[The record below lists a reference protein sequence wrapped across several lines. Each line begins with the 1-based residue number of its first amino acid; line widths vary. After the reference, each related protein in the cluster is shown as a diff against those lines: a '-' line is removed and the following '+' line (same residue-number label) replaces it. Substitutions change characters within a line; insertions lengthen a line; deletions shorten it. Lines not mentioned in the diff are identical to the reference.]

1 MNKCLP
7 LLAFAAV
14 FAATSASAA
23 PSIGTP
29 DFDSTGIDALMEPE
43 LTVPVEGATS
53 VWVDW
58 TQDETTVRI
67 YLTETAG
74 EWACTL
80 PANHAG
86 AASFTIHAKDAEGKE
101 AQPVYVPYTI
111 EENTTNPRGLTN
123 QRYPNMVNWAKPSS
137 GSQYYPTSI
146 LDTDWYGVGVT
157 RLSVDSQMIR
167 LSGTTDDTGPI
178 IAQGGAVQ
186 NGAGLIRT
194 SDKVPTGVGSIWF
207 KAKMAKMNAIGGGT
221 LKIAKFTTTGSG
233 RNKKWYVHHL
243 ATVKVPRPTAGSEW
257 HQYHVLLQ
265 DYPTEEADYAH
276 YVIYNHTTPAAAGV
290 GNIDFTAIDIQ
301 DIVLTPVIPDVIV
314 TKDEADYAPGYP
326 SLQDPIEFHI
336 QVSNRWAAAPVK
348 YITPK
353 LVWRQEDGDWTETI
367 MTNRAGGTLQGD
379 GTYACVLNKDDVYAG
394 PFEYFYRVDFTGY
407 TPMFPAIRYA
417 TAGRHNNVVN
427 GRFGWG
433 QIPYL
438 IHTNAWALHT
448 DEAGNISERRGP
460 AYYPNFSDRYNGLP
474 SLYGGSYDVAE
485 NAAATNGVWDLTSRF
500 DLYNLDEGYPSADGY
515 FMTRVKEGISLIAEP
530 HEGSLEIPI
539 AFPYLTFLADDGIR
553 RFRSQYTHMAAVP
566 RPYDDTE
573 KGFRIEAGPVPG
585 LEDCYAM
592 QLVGDYTWQAI
603 IHQTNEID
611 SVFAVTG
618 ALYSAA
624 GTTEYQHG
632 STNGAAGSPYF
643 WLERDQEETSINPPS
658 AGTVDRYDSE
668 PVEHEREVV
677 YYIET
682 LVTNATESSEV
693 NLLQSARPAGSSRDI
708 PLAWATMTDGGAST
722 NWHSITPAWS
732 RARPTTVEN
741 VIMEGVS
748 GDGVNYFYTQYA
760 TVTISY
766 DDDDNEV
773 VTTNAWSSGAW
784 APTVETRVVEGET
797 VTITNWFPAQI
808 PATWLKVNWRD
819 DSGVADTFP
828 TYTLTGLDTNG
839 WNFSALTWS
848 TNEWDDPMTFLD
860 VTLESPDDDTAGWAQ
875 IKVEESALASST
887 VSLAEDATYIENV
900 ELGVDRQQATRT
912 ETYYTYRPVPSPYAM
927 SQLGTRVQIDYD
939 GFLMFRFCTTNGD
952 YQVRRAAWQDF
963 NDWAADINW
972 FSRSFG
978 LYDMKTFE
986 CDLEGRD
993 LTAFESMNATGF
1005 EEDRRFTTDHTA
1017 LVSGPVPWDVF
1028 FAENAWAI
1036 DERVL
1041 RTGTT
1046 DSKNFNKAVR
1056 LAPYTRVQGTLETTG
1071 GTQTDGRG
1079 TWRMKVRS
1087 SADDRITATYRHAT
1101 SWDNWFLAVQIK
1113 PTAVSPAQGAYA
1125 SVLFRY
1131 QDEENYAEARLIQKG
1146 EYRTVKNKLQLCQW
1160 LELEVWQTVDG
1171 VSTELKPKESNG
1183 NNFTMDWN
1191 MNGGSNNN
1199 RNFWRWPTGRQD
1211 AEATS
1216 SNYLLTRGW
1225 TLGIAMNGTEAEVYL
1240 WDINMLPGT
1249 AQKPVNRPA
1258 YYTLNGALNDG
1269 TFGFDVYDVAA
1280 TFSPWAFP
1288 LAEKPEAGKGY
1299 TNDRANNKDF
1309 TWALSKTTATQYKA
1323 VGNDQSPADNYQQNT
1338 DSLVDKIKP
1347 WTVWT
1352 AAGNSTGPGI
1362 GRDVPTSYYRL
1373 RIYRTGEENFRET
1386 RAPVPTLN
1394 DDWTNRW
1401 DFVNNPASDRILSV
1415 KSYAWEDVALPMTLW
1430 DDTYVQIQAI
1440 PYTEAGANKA
1450 SNLGAVV
1457 VDEFS
1462 CDEWRGK
1469 TVYDPTIF
1477 GNNAE
1482 QRMAVES
1489 WTGTYAAIV
1498 ADGRT
1503 GRKWELAISRANPDE
1518 PQAVTTPLMEHG
1530 VGDIMFSY
1538 QAVNGPV
1545 TFVVELVDEDDGS
1558 ITTVGTLT
1566 AQPSDQTASFYA
1578 PGLKTTTGRLRVRT
1592 IAPGRTYQD
1601 ANEQTQTSGSD
1612 VKGVLYVDNLIAH
1625 DYPNDAD
1632 TSWEA
1637 YNMLISSF
1645 ITPSDSPLRT
1655 SLSWRKDLKFDGRS
1669 SQFDAYRSAVFNDAT
1684 DHETL
1689 QGYVLDEHEPFLQ
1702 TPSIATGIGEVSF
1715 WYRAAPGNTAPGHI
1729 RLMVANSSLEE
1740 DARWVELTTNDL
1752 NITTGRIER
1761 EREAMAAITNI
1772 TTETWTYFSA
1782 EFFQGDYRMLRLY
1795 TGTNANGRVLIDNVL
1810 ITEPVRAS
1818 IDVGSVEFLP
1828 GVPLCTTNTGAR
1840 VKLVNPRK
1848 NPENIRVFIDWYAAP
1863 GTPQPV
1869 DIETRS
1875 IEYETIRE
1883 PHEVPVTIDGVKY
1896 TATYYIT
1903 KTIAHTN
1910 DMVSRTILPP
1920 NLKWGYDEWPYRET
1934 VIDPQLNEFEVHG
1947 TGSIELFTNATEGRY
1962 TFVSTND
1969 LIPTLS
1975 LPADALVQYSVR
1987 VMYYGDF
1994 GEPIL
1999 SEKQG
2004 RTRNGF
2010 WFENPSWYEPID
2022 LNAYLKTET
2031 QPVAHFWNFTVSTN
2045 QAFFNEINPVRFS
2058 STGSGWFSRVG
2069 DDVDPD
2075 SIEEQFIELIG
2086 AKDGGLGG
2094 WVIEHAGKDKA
2105 SNNNMLSPWVAPKW
2119 TNTLAG
2125 AAGRA
2130 PAFHESSNA
2139 TTNKGWG
2146 VYLVGGTALAQ
2157 PRDERLFPDEM
2168 NAALAAEE
2176 DHENYDSYVFLT
2188 APYGLTLKR
2197 SMGAYVDR
2205 ICWGGE
2211 NSESDVE
2218 NLVAAGFRYI
2228 GYRLH
2233 SSMGSSYSLSW
2244 RGRQSA
2250 RADADW
2256 NVQAALTA
2264 GGFNSSLD
2272 QEEWLWPLAYDE
2284 PEVIPPLISRPVIT
2298 AFGVTNGVATVTFS
2312 VSVTNEV
2319 ALTKD
2324 DYVWQCQYSGYLATV
2339 GEGTRENFVVTDPDG
2354 VHADADGT
2362 PATFTF
2368 EFPLP
2373 SGSNANF
2380 LQLIA
2385 TPIAEEW

>member
-7 LLAFAAV
+7 LLSFSAFFAV
-14 FAATSASAA
+14 ASAVAA
-23 PSIGTP
+23 PSIGNP
-29 DFDSTGIDALMEPE
+29 DFDPTGIDALMEPE
-43 LTVPVEGATS
+43 LTIPVEGATR
-53 VWVDW
+53 VWVEW
-58 TQDETTVRI
+58 TQDETKVRI
-67 YLTETAG
+67 YPTPTAGG

-86 AASFTIHAKDAEGKE
+86 AASFTIHATDDAGG
-101 AQPVYVPYTI
+101 ADMYTGTYDI
-111 EENTTNPRGLTN
+111 AENTTDAKGLTN
-123 QRYPNMVNWAKPSS
+123 QRYPNMVNWTKPSS
-137 GSQYYPTSI
+137 GSQTYPTSI
-146 LDTDWYGVGVT
+146 LDNDWYGVGVT
-157 RLSVDSQMIR
+157 RLAGDPQLIR
-167 LSGTTDDTGPI
+167 LSGTTDDTGSI

-194 SDKVPTGVGSIWF
+194 SDKLPTGVGSLWF
-207 KAKMAKMNAIGGGT
+207 KAKMAKKNAVGGGT

-243 ATVKVPRPTAGSEW
+243 ATVSVPRATAGSEW
-257 HQYHVLLQ
+257 HQFHVLLQ
-265 DYPTEEADYAH
+265 DCPTEEADYAH

-290 GNIDFTAIDIQ
+290 VNIDQAAIDIQ
-301 DIVLTPVIPDVIV
+301 DIVLTPLLPDVIV
-314 TKDEADYAPGYP
+314 IKDEADYAPGYP

-336 QVSNRWAAAPVK
+336 QVSNRWAAAPAK
-348 YITPK
+348 YFTPT
-353 LVWRQEDGDWTETI
+353 LVWRQEDGDWHPTI
-367 MTNRAGGTLQGD
+367 MTNLLGDTVQGD
-379 GTYACVLNKDDVYAG
+379 GTYACVLDKDDVYAG

-407 TPMFPAIRYA
+407 TPTFPAIHYA
-417 TAGRHNNVVN
+417 TFGPLNNIVN

-433 QIPYL
+433 QFPFL
-438 IHTNAWALHT
+438 IHTNAWALLT
-448 DEAGNISERRGP
+448 DETGNISERRGP
-460 AYYPNFSDRYNGLP
+460 AFYPNFADRYDGLP

-485 NAAATNGVWDLTSRF
+485 GTAAEAGTWDYTSRF
-500 DLYNLDEGYPSADGY
+500 DLYNLNEGYPQADAY
-515 FMTRVKEGISLIAEP
+515 FMTRVIDGISLVNEP
-530 HEGSLEIPI
+530 HESTIEIP
-539 AFPYLTFLADDGIR
+539 ATYNYLTFLAEDGIR
-553 RFRSQYTHMAAVP
+553 RFRSAYTHMAAVP
-566 RPYDDTE
+566 RPYDAA
-573 KGFRIEAGPVPG
+573 KPGFDIDAGTVPG

-603 IHQTNEID
+603 IHQPNEID

-618 ALYSAA
+618 ALHSAI

-632 STNGAAGSPYF
+632 STNGAAGSPFF
-643 WLERDQEETSINPPS
+643 WLEPNQEETSINPPS
-658 AGTVDRYDSE
+658 AGNVSRFDSE
-668 PVEHEREVV
+668 PVEHEREVT
-677 YYIET
+677 YYIDT
-682 LVTNATESSEV
+682 LVTNVTVSEEV
-693 NLLQSARPAGSSRDI
+693 DLLQSARPAGQTRDI
-708 PLAWATMTDGGAST
+708 PLDWATVTDGGAST

-760 TVTISY
+760 TVTVSY
-766 DDDDNEV
+766 DDDDNQI

-784 APTVETRVVEGET
+784 APVVGTQEVDGET
-797 VTITNWFPAQI
+797 VTVTNWFPAQI
-808 PATWLKVNWRD
+808 PDTWLKVNWRD
-819 DSGVADTFP
+819 DTGAGDAFP

-860 VTLESPDDDTAGWAQ
+860 VTLESDNDETAGWAQ
-875 IKVEESALASST
+875 IKVEESALAAST
-887 VSLAEDATYIENV
+887 VTTAEYATYVESV
-900 ELGVDRQQATRT
+900 ELDVEPEEHTKT
-912 ETYYTYRPVPSPYAM
+912 ETYYTYRPVPDPYTM

-939 GFLMFRFCTTNGD
+939 GFLMFRFCTTNGE

-963 NDWAADINW
+963 NEWAADINW

-1005 EEDRRFTTDHTA
+1005 EEDRRFAADHTK

-1041 RTGTT
+1041 RAGTT

-1056 LAPYTRVQGTLETTG
+1056 LAPYTRIQGTLETTG

-1087 SADDRITATYRHAT
+1087 SADDRITATYKHADD
-1101 SWDNWFLAVQIK
+1101 WDNWFLAVQIQ

-1131 QDEENYAEARLIQKG
+1131 KDEENYAEARLIQKG

-1160 LELEVWQTVDG
+1160 LELEVWQTIDG
-1171 VSTELKPKESNG
+1171 VSTEIKPKESNG

-1191 MNGGSNNN
+1191 MNGGSANN
-1199 RNFWRWPTGRQD
+1199 RNFWRYPTGRRD
-1211 AEATS
+1211 DEATS
-1216 SNYLLTRGW
+1216 GNYLLTRGW
-1225 TLGIAMNGTEAEVYL
+1225 TVGISMNTSSEVEVYV
-1240 WDINMLPGT
+1240 WDVNMQPGT
-1249 AQKPVNRPA
+1249 PKAPVIRPA
-1258 YYTLNGALNDG
+1258 YYTLSSTLNKG
-1269 TFGFDVYDVAA
+1269 TFGFDVYDVAT
-1280 TFSPWAFP
+1280 TFRPWAFP
-1288 LAEKPEAGKGY
+1288 LSEKPEAGKGY
-1299 TNDRANNKDF
+1299 TNDRANNNSF
-1309 TWALSKTTATQYKA
+1309 TWGLSKTTATQYKA
-1323 VGNDQSPADNYQQNT
+1323 VANDNGPADNYQQNT

-1347 WTVWT
+1347 WTLWSGATGT
-1352 AAGNSTGPGI
+1352 AAPGI
-1362 GRDVPTSYYRL
+1362 GRDVPTAYYRL
-1373 RIYRTGEENFRET
+1373 RIYRTGQENFRET

-1401 DFVNNPASDRILSV
+1401 DFINNPASDQILSV
-1415 KSYAWEDVALPMTLW
+1415 KNYAWEDVPLPMSLW

-1440 PYTEAGANKA
+1440 PYTEAGASKA
-1450 SNLGAVV
+1450 SNLGAIV

-1469 TVYDPTIF
+1469 TVYDPMIF

-1489 WTGTYAAIV
+1489 WIGTYAAIV

-1518 PQAVTTPLMEHG
+1518 AQAVTTPLMEHG

-1538 QAVNGPV
+1538 QVVNGPV

-1558 ITTVGTLT
+1558 ITTVGSLT

-1601 ANEQTQTSGSD
+1601 TDEQTKTSGSD
-1612 VKGVLYVDNLIAH
+1612 VKGVLYVDSLIAH

-1645 ITPSDSPLRT
+1645 ITPADSPLRT
-1655 SLSWRKDLKFDGRS
+1655 SLSWRKELKFDGRS
-1669 SQFDAYRSAVFNDAT
+1669 SQFDSYRSAVFNDAT

-1795 TGTNANGRVLIDNVL
+1795 TGTNENGRVLIDNVL

-1848 NPENIRVFIDWYAAP
+1848 NPEDIRVFIDWYVSTAA
-1863 GTPQPV
+1863 PQPV
-1869 DIETRS
+1869 DIQTRS

-1883 PHEVPVTIDGVKY
+1883 PHEVPVTVDGVKY

-1920 NLKWGYDEWPYRET
+1920 NLAWGYDEWPYRET
-1934 VIDPQLNEFEVHG
+1934 VIDPQLNEFKVRG

-1962 TFVSTND
+1962 TFVATSD
-1969 LIPTLS
+1969 QIPTKS
-1975 LPADALVQYSVR
+1975 LPADALVQYCVR
-1987 VMYYGDF
+1987 VLYHGDF

-2010 WFENPSWYEPID
+2010 WFTNPSWYEPID
-2022 LNAYLKTET
+2022 LNAYLQTET
-2031 QPVAHFWNFTVSTN
+2031 TPVAHFWNFTVSTN
-2045 QAFFNEINPVRFS
+2045 QAFVNEIKPIQYA
-2058 STGSGWFSRVG
+2058 STGGGWWSTVSYVI
-2069 DDVDPD
+2069 DTASLDA
-2075 SIEEQFIELIG
+2075 QFVELIG
-2086 AKDGGLGG
+2086 AKSGSIGG
-2094 WVIEHAGKDKA
+2094 WQIEHAGKDPEVDT
-2105 SNNNMLSPWVAPKW
+2105 LSPWAAPVH
-2119 TNTLAG
+2119 TNRLLAS
-2125 AAGRA
+2125 AAFGKA
-2130 PAFHESSNA
+2130 PSDVLG
-2139 TTNKGWG
+2139 KGWG
-2146 VYLVGGTALAQ
+2146 VYVVGGDASNPDKLFPAEAMAQIRALA
-2157 PRDERLFPDEM
+2157 
-2168 NAALAAEE
+2168 EE
-2176 DHENYDSYVFLT
+2176 ESEDYTGCLYLG
-2188 APYGLTLKR
+2188 APYGLTVKR

-2205 ICWGGE
+2205 ICWGGGNGE
-2211 NSESDVE
+2211 RDVQD
-2218 NLVAAGFRYI
+2218 LVEAGFRYI
-2228 GYRLH
+2228 GAREH
-2233 SSMGSSYSLSW
+2233 NQMGSSGYSLSW
-2244 RGRQSA
+2244 RGSRSA
-2250 RADADW
+2250 NAYNDW
-2256 NVQAALTA
+2256 NTQSPLTK
-2264 GGFNSSLD
+2264 GDYNQD
-2272 QEEWLWPLAYDE
+2272 QETALWPLAYE
-2284 PEVIPPLISRPVIT
+2284 EEEVIPPLISQPVIT
-2298 AFGVTNGVATVTFS
+2298 AFGFTNGVATVTFS

-2324 DYVWQCQYSGYLATV
+2324 DYVWRCQYSGALATL
-2339 GEGTRENFVVTDPDG
+2339 GEGTKDPITVTDPDG

-2368 EFPLP
+2368 EFPFP
-2373 SGSNANF
+2373 AGSGANF

-2385 TPIAEEW
+2385 TPVAEEW

>member
-1 MNKCLP
+1 MNKRLLP
-7 LLAFAAV
+7 LLAAA
-14 FAATSASAA
+14 FAATSALAD
-23 PSIGTP
+23 PIVFGLL
-29 DFDSTGIDALMEPE
+29 DFDPNGIDALMEPDIRI
-43 LTVPVEGATS
+43 PVDGASS
-53 VWVDW
+53 VWVEW
-58 TQDETTVRI
+58 TQDEGVNWLKHEKTVRI
-67 YLTETAG
+67 YLTNAG
-74 EWACTL
+74 SEWAGTL

-86 AASFTIHAKDAEGKE
+86 TAYFTIWARGEDGQEVFYGDNIPTVSDYA
-101 AQPVYVPYTI
+101 I
-111 EENTTNPRGLTN
+111 EENTTHATQGLTN
-123 QRYPNMVNWAKPSS
+123 RRYPNLTNWTEPANFGSARLDGSS
-137 GSQYYPTSI
+137 GN
-146 LDTDWYGVGVT
+146 WYGSAVKH
-157 RLSVDSQMIR
+157 SANDPQMIR
-167 LSGTTDDTGPI
+167 LSGTTD
-178 IAQGGAVQ
+178 ASAVPPCD
-186 NGAGLIRT
+186 NGHLVSGSVRTAGKLA
-194 SDKVPTGVGSIWF
+194 TGVGSVWF
-207 KAKMAKMNAIGGGT
+207 KAKMRNRNAPAGT
-221 LKIAKFTTTGSG
+221 LVIDKITGSSP
-233 RNKKWYVHHL
+233 NFTYTTL
-243 ATVKVPRPTAGSEW
+243 ATITVPRSAGGSEW
-257 HQYHVLLQ
+257 HQFHLILQ
-265 DYPTEEADYAH
+265 DSPNSTADRAYYRIRNNTLATSSLEKDRLA
-276 YVIYNHTTPAAAGV
+276 V
-290 GNIDFTAIDIQ
+290 AIDIQ

-353 LVWRQEDGDWTETI
+353 LVWRQEDGNWTETV
-367 MTNRAGGTLQGD
+367 MTNRAGGTLQSD
-379 GTYACVLNKDDVYAG
+379 GTYACVLDKDDVYAG

-407 TPMFPAIRYA
+407 TPTFPAIHYA
-417 TAGRHNNVVN
+417 TFGPLNNIVN
-427 GRFGWG
+427 GRYGWG
-433 QIPYL
+433 QYQYL
-438 IHTNAWALHT
+438 IHTNAWALYT
-448 DEAGNISERRGP
+448 DENGNISEQRGP
-460 AYYPNFSDRYNGLP
+460 AFYPNFADRYDGLP

-485 NAAATNGVWDLTSRF
+485 DSAATNGVWDFTSRF
-500 DLYNLDEGYPSADGY
+500 DLYNLNEGYPEADAY
-515 FMTRVKEGISLIAEP
+515 FMTRVRDGISLVTEP
-530 HEGSLEIPI
+530 HDGTLEVPA
-539 AFPYLTFLADDGIR
+539 AFNYLTFLADDGIR

-618 ALYSAA
+618 ALHSAA

-643 WLERDQEETSINPPS
+643 WLEPNQEETAINPPS
-658 AGTVDRYDSE
+658 AGIVNRFDSE

-677 YYIET
+677 YYVDT
-682 LVTNATESSEV
+682 LVTNVTESTAV
-693 NLLQSARPAGSSRDI
+693 DLLQSARPAGSSRDI
-708 PLAWATMTDGGAST
+708 PLAWATVTDGGSST

-760 TVTISY
+760 TVTLSY
-766 DDDDNEV
+766 DDDDNEI

-784 APTVETRVVEGET
+784 APVVETREVDGET
-797 VTITNWFPAQI
+797 MTITNWFPAEI

-819 DSGVADTFP
+819 DTAAGDTFP

-860 VTLESPDDDTAGWAQ
+860 VTLESETDDTAGWAQ

-887 VSLAEDATYIENV
+887 VSTAEDATYVETV
-900 ELGVDRQQATRT
+900 ELGVHSEPHTRT
-912 ETYYTYRPVPSPYAM
+912 ETYYTYRPVPDPYTM

-939 GFLMFRFCTTNGD
+939 GFLMFRFCTTNGE

-963 NDWAADINW
+963 NEWAADINW

-986 CDLEGRD
+986 CNLEGRD

-1005 EEDRRFTTDHTA
+1005 EEDRRFVTDHTA

-1101 SWDNWFLAVQIK
+1101 AWDNYFLAVQIQ

-1199 RNFWRWPTGRQD
+1199 RNFWRYPTGRRD
-1211 AEATS
+1211 DEATS
-1216 SNYLLTRGW
+1216 SNYLLTRNW
-1225 TLGIAMNGTEAEVYL
+1225 TVGIAMNGTEAEVYV
-1240 WDINMLPGT
+1240 WDVNMLPGT
-1249 AQKPVNRPA
+1249 AKAPVIRPA
-1258 YYTLNGALNDG
+1258 YYTLNGALNMG

-1280 TFSPWAFP
+1280 TFHPWAFP
-1288 LAEKPEAGKGY
+1288 LSEKPEAGKGY
-1299 TNDRANNKDF
+1299 TNDRANNNSF
-1309 TWALSKTTATQYKA
+1309 QWSLSKTSASQFRAVATD
-1323 VGNDQSPADNYQQNT
+1323 GSPADNYQQNT

-1352 AAGNSTGPGI
+1352 NPTGTAAPGI
-1362 GRDVPTSYYRL
+1362 GRDVPTAFYRL

-1415 KSYAWEDVALPMTLW
+1415 KSYAWEDVSLPMSLW

-1440 PYTEAGANKA
+1440 PYTEAGVNKS

-1469 TVYDPTIF
+1469 TVYDPMLF

-1489 WTGTYAAIV
+1489 WIGTYAAIV

-1538 QAVNGPV
+1538 QVVNGPV

-1558 ITTVGTLT
+1558 ITTVGSLT
-1566 AQPSDQTASFYA
+1566 AMPSDQTASFYA

-1592 IAPGRTYQD
+1592 IPPNRTYQD
-1601 ANEQTQTSGSD
+1601 EDEETKTSGSD
-1612 VKGVLYVDNLIAH
+1612 VKGVLYIDNLIAH

-1645 ITPSDSPLRT
+1645 ITPADSPLKST
-1655 SLSWRKDLKFDGRS
+1655 LSWRKELKFDGRS
-1669 SQFDAYRSAVFNDAT
+1669 SQFDSYRSAVFNDAT

-1689 QGYVLDEHEPFLQ
+1689 QGYVLDDHEPFLQ

-1828 GVPLCTTNTGAR
+1828 GIPLCTTNTGAR

-1848 NPENIRVFIDWYAAP
+1848 NPEDIRVFIDWYVSPDAP
-1863 GTPQPV
+1863 EPV

-1883 PHEVPVTIDGVKY
+1883 PHEVPVTVDGVKY

-1910 DMVSRTILPP
+1910 DMTSRTILPP
-1920 NLKWGYDEWPYRET
+1920 NLKWGYDAWPARET
-1934 VIDPQLNEFEVHG
+1934 IIDPQLNEFTVRGSG
-1947 TGSIELFTNATEGRY
+1947 TIELVTNATGGRY
-1962 TFVSTND
+1962 TFVSTNE
-1969 LIPTLS
+1969 IPTANTMHLG
-1975 LPADALVQYSVR
+1975 PDALVQYCVR
-1987 VMYYGDF
+1987 VLYHGDF

-2010 WFENPSWYEPID
+2010 WFENPSWYEPIN
-2022 LNAYLKTET
+2022 LNAYLGTEAK
-2031 QPVAHFWNFTVSTN
+2031 PVAHFWNFTVSTN
-2045 QAFFNEINPVRFS
+2045 QAFVNEIKPIQFA
-2058 STGSGWFSRVG
+2058 STGGGWWSSVSYVI
-2069 DDVDPD
+2069 DTESLDA
-2075 SIEEQFIELIG
+2075 QFIELIG
-2086 AKDGGLGG
+2086 AKNGSIGN
-2094 WVIEHAGKDKA
+2094 WQIEHAGKDPA
-2105 SNNNMLSPWVAPKW
+2105 AGTLSPWAEPIW
-2119 TNTLAG
+2119 TNKLLA
-2125 AAGRA
+2125 AA
-2130 PAFHESSNA
+2130 AFGESSNE

-2146 VYLVGGTALAQ
+2146 VYVVGGNGK
-2157 PRDERLFPDEM
+2157 ERLFPEEVM
-2168 NAALAAEE
+2168 SEIRTLAEE
-2176 DHENYDSYVFLT
+2176 ESEDYTGCVYLG
-2188 APYGLTLKR
+2188 APHGLTVKR

-2205 ICWGGE
+2205 VCWGGGDGE
-2211 NSESDVE
+2211 RDVQD
-2218 NLVAAGFRYI
+2218 LVEAGFRYI
-2228 GYRLH
+2228 GDRPH
-2233 SSMGSSYSLSW
+2233 NQMGSSGYSLSW
-2244 RGRQSA
+2244 RGSQSA
-2250 RADADW
+2250 NAYNDW
-2256 NVQAALTA
+2256 DTQSSLTE
-2264 GGFNSSLD
+2264 GGFNLN
-2272 QEEWLWPLAYDE
+2272 QENALWPLAFDA
-2284 PEVIPPLISRPVIT
+2284 PEVIPPLIAQPVIT
-2298 AFGVTNGVATVTFS
+2298 AFGFTNGVATVTFS

-2324 DYVWQCQYSGYLATV
+2324 DYVWRCQYSGSLATID
-2339 GEGTRENFVVTDPDG
+2339 EGTKDQITVTDPDG

-2368 EFPLP
+2368 ELDLP
-2373 SGSNANF
+2373 AGSDANF